1 MKYKKII
8 WNPIKTPSGLLQD
21 QYYPDRWKIAIIC
34 ILLNCTQRKQ
44 VEKVLD
50 KLFSL
55 VPDAESFVKCDEFLI
70 KEIIAPLGFKNVRY
84 NRAKQFSE
92 DYIKGNWKHLIECR
106 GIGEY
111 ADACDRMY
119 FLNEFG
125 EKPPKDHALTHLW
138 HFIME
143 KKNENICNHPNS
155 L

>member
-1 MKYKKII
+1 VLLAKCLKFCKIVQI
-8 WNPIKTPSGLLQD
+8 CFNGL
-21 QYYPDRWKIAIIC
+21 
-34 ILLNCTQRKQ
+34 N
-44 VEKVLD
+44 
-50 KLFSL
+50 
-55 VPDAESFVKCDEFLI
+55 
-70 KEIIAPLGFKNVRY
+70 N

-92 DYIKGNWKHLIECR
+92 DYIKGNWKNLIECR

-143 KKNENICNHPNS
+143 TKNENICNYSNS
-155 L
+155 I